1 MHLPLLRK
9 CATALPVAILAIAI
23 AGCQTTEVQKAPP
36 KAQLAPAESR
46 NYSVGDKWIW
56 QKSDGSQ
63 QTNEIIQLSGSIM
76 TIQTS
81 AGCTYRTHLG
91 AFSPALS
98 WKNCSSNDGQH
109 SVQRSGNIFPLEI
122 GKTERWKYN
131 GQNAKGDTWS
141 GVRKCTVKEA
151 VNISVPAGNFDT
163 YRVSCS
169 DNSARREFYFSPR
182 LKTVVANIR
191 TPLGSSSISRL
202 HYELVR
208 FAPAT

>member
-9 CATALPVAILAIAI
+9 CVTALPVAILAIAI
-23 AGCQTTEVQKAPP
+23 SGCQTTEVQKAPA

-63 QTNEIIQLSGSIM
+63 QTNEIVGLAGPVA

-81 AGCTYRTHLG
+81 SGCSYKVHLG
-91 AFSPALS
+91 GFSPGLS
-98 WKNCSSNDGQH
+98 WKNCSSSDGQH
-109 SVQRSGNIFPLEI
+109 SVQRTGNIFPLEL

-131 GQNAKGDTWS
+131 GQNTKGDTWS
-141 GVRKCTVKEA
+141 GVRKCVVKEA
-151 VNISVPAGNFDT
+151 MNITVPAGNFDT

-169 DNSARREFYFSPR
+169 EASARREYYFSPE
-182 LKTVVANIR
+182 LKTTVAYIR
-191 TPLGSSSISRL
+191 TPLGSSSMSRQ
-202 HYELVR
+202 HNELVR
-208 FAPAT
+208 FVPAG